1 MYQNIP
7 RGRKSELGVCG
18 DRHHA
23 QAEDLGPGCRLSPTS
38 AVLPG
43 PASHPPQS
51 LVYSPPRQFQKQEQ
65 SACLTLSHQGIKHWY
80 SQNVRTGWQKSMVH
94 NVVCEEWCGK
104 NHQSCHQNWTSS
116 AQALDLH
123 TKFCLGKGTDGSNS
137 VKADWLSPLLATC
150 FPRGFGCVI

>member
-1 MYQNIP
+1 MGVNVPEYSERKKVRTGCV
-7 RGRKSELGVCG
+7 RGQTSRSG
-18 DRHHA
+18 RRPW
-23 QAEDLGPGCRLSPTS
+23 QGCLPSPTS

-65 SACLTLSHQGIKHWY
+65 SACLTLSHQSIKHWY
-80 SQNVRTGWQKSMVH
+80 SQNLRTGWQKSMVH

-104 NHQSCHQNWTSS
+104 TLPSE
-116 AQALDLH
+116 LDLH
-123 TKFCLGKGTDGSNS
+123 TKFCLGKGTDGSDS
-137 VKADWLSPLLATC
+137 VKADWLNPLLATC